1 MKEVDKS
8 NLFVYGTLKKGGRLH
23 SVLGNSSE
31 FLGVFRTVEDKFDMY
46 DYGCPIMILKD
57 DGFKIKGELYKV
69 TPECMARVTAVE
81 CGAGYVPF
89 IVDVKADES
98 VGDFMVEEEYPHPL
112 KAIAFIHP
120 TPYATT
126 TVSDYVMEKGRV
138 KEWNGRKEWDE

>member
-1 MKEVDKS
+1 MKEVDRS

-31 FLGVFRTVEDKFDMY
+31 FLGVFKTVEDKFDMH
-46 DYGCPIMILKD
+46 DYGCPIMVLED
-57 DGFKIKGELYKV
+57 NGFKIKGELYKV
-69 TPECMARVTAVE
+69 TPDCMARVTAVE

-89 IVDVKADES
+89 IVELEQDEDTE
-98 VGDFMVEEEYPHPL
+98 VT

-126 TVSDYVMEKGRV
+126 SASDRVEEKDGV
-138 KEWNGRKEWDE
+138 KEWNDG